1 MTTSVSTSSS
11 QLPHEQKIV
20 QGLIH
25 SKELAYSNYLLEK
38 HQLPTSGRW
47 NSLEKSLT
55 KEVSDKSKA
64 QALVSLEALTDRIIT
79 SSDHTYQIIK
89 VSQTEHSEILKA
101 LQNFDMAPYKSMY
114 KEFYPSKVTFVPGGN
129 YPTGDFLCKVVDL
142 GDGIASIFTSV
153 TKEKSKVSQEFHYRQ
168 EFHSVFVP
176 HSSKHIQ
183 FRVSNKT
190 PTSLVSSSFTQ
201 LEQSFINILD
211 GNVKVS
217 NWVPV
222 NVYNAIEALFDDQ
235 KEGRVQFG
243 MMTISQTGDDAELN
257 GRTRKGYCARKV
269 GLEDEVN
276 NYDYICRGLRVRY
289 DYSDKSGFETELSIT
304 PHKRDWEAKDCLSFA
319 IKHPEN
325 SSTLARMIEK
335 ILTRA

>member
-1 MTTSVSTSSS
+1 MTISVSAPSS
-11 QLPHEQKIV
+11 QLPNEQKIV

-25 SKELAYSNYLLEK
+25 AKELAYSNYLLEK
-38 HQLPTSGRW
+38 HKLPTSGRW
-47 NSLEKSLT
+47 NSLEKNLT

-64 QALVSLEALTDRIIT
+64 QALISLEALTDRIIT
-79 SSDHTYQIIK
+79 SSDHTYQIVE
-89 VSQTEHSEILKA
+89 VSQTEHNDILNA
-101 LQNFDMAPYKSMY
+101 LKSLDMTPYNSMY

-153 TKEKSKVSQEFHYRQ
+153 TKEKSKVSQEFLYTQ

-176 HSSKHIQ
+176 YSSEHIQ

-190 PTSLVSSSFTQ
+190 PTSKVGSSFTL
-201 LEQSFINILD
+201 LEQMFINILD
-211 GNVKVS
+211 RKVKVS

-222 NVYNAIEALFDDQ
+222 NVYNAIQTLFDDQ

-243 MMTISQTGDDAELN
+243 MMTISETGDDAELN

-276 NYDYICRGLRVRY
+276 NFEYICRGLRVRY
-289 DYSDKSGFETELSIT
+289 DYSDKTGFETELSIT
-304 PHKRDWEAKDCLSFA
+304 PHKRDWEAKDCVSFA
-319 IKHPEN
+319 IRHPEN

>member
-1 MTTSVSTSSS
+1 MTTSVSAPSS

-20 QGLIH
+20 QGLLH

-38 HQLPTSGRW
+38 HKLPTSHRW
-47 NSLEKSLT
+47 NSLEKNLT

-79 SSDHTYQIIK
+79 SSDHTYQIVE
-89 VSQTEHSEILKA
+89 VSQKEHSEILKA
-101 LQNFDMAPYKSMY
+101 LQSLDMTPYKSMY

-153 TKEKSKVSQEFHYRQ
+153 TKKKSKISQDFHYKQ

-176 HSSKHIQ
+176 HSSEHIQ

-190 PTSLVSSSFTQ
+190 LTSLINSSFTQ

-211 GNVKVS
+211 GKVKVS

-222 NVYNAIEALFDDQ
+222 NVYNAIQTLFDDS

-243 MMTISQTGDDAELN
+243 MMTTSESGDDAELN
-257 GRTRKGYCARKV
+257 GGKRKGYCARKV
-269 GLEDEVN
+269 ALKDEVN
-276 NYDYICRGLRVRY
+276 DYEYVCRALRVRY
-289 DYSDKSGFETELSIT
+289 DYSDKSIYETELSIT
-304 PHKRDWEAKDCLSFA
+304 PYKRDWEAKDCVSFA